1 MYVER
6 NKGRFILDSQIC
18 AQEIKMNNETIFLT
32 KKAQKHDKDA
42 FCKLMDMYLKDM
54 YRTAIAIL
62 ANDEDAGD
70 AIQDTI
76 LSCWEKMDNLKNPL
90 YFKTWMTRILINHCY
105 DILRQKSPYVALE
118 EYEEP
123 AKNDE
128 YNIEFKEALDSI
140 SEKYRLPI
148 ELFYGQG
155 YKVREISEIMSL
167 PQNTV
172 KTYLSRGRTQ
182 LAKYYGKE
190 A

>member
-1 MYVER
+1 
-6 NKGRFILDSQIC
+6 
-18 AQEIKMNNETIFLT
+18 MNTETLFLT
-32 KKAQKHDKDA
+32 KRAQKHDKEA
-42 FCKLMDMYLKDM
+42 FCKLINIHLKDM

-76 LSCWEKMDNLKNPL
+76 LSCWEKMDTLKNPQ
-90 YFKTWMTRILINHCY
+90 YFKTWMTRILIIHCY
-105 DILRQKSPYVALE
+105 DALREKSVYVDLE
-118 EYEEP
+118 QYEEP

-140 SEKYRLPI
+140 AEKYRLPV

-167 PQNTV
+167 PQNTI

-182 LAKYYGKE
+182 LAKFYGE
-190 A
+190 EI